1 MTTPTPALFQNY
13 LATANAVKGPD
24 IPSRPAQADFVET
37 CLQEGIADA
46 AAHIY
51 DKYSFASE
59 APMTF
64 ERRCSSWLGI
74 ALSQAMDK
82 RHDDLYKARDIIS
95 RTRAAAVGVR
105 EKRLQAEADL
115 KEVER
120 QIDQARMP
128 LEDRQSPLYEP
139 LTDALSEPDSVDG
152 GALGKK
158 KKNTVKIS
166 SISSQMIGA
175 AWNLIGGA
183 WNWCQ
188 RQSWPKLVL
197 GAILVA
203 GEIGLIYAIAL
214 QLGDAEIT
222 AILIALSVS
231 GLAIGAGWLAIPTLL
246 QGAEAQLSRKV
257 LSSITLALYVL
268 TIVSLGWIRYL
279 YLRPEAVGLFEDSL
293 ILIAAEIIL
302 PWYGDLL
309 FYLLW
314 VALPL
319 ALTATVGLLHTHG
332 SHGRGSSEKQS
343 VVDVSLPGSAVS
355 GTMALPPV
363 DVPVPGK
370 AAVVDR
376 KSRRVQSY
384 LIGHLKD
391 LRIRRSQLQERII
404 TLKAEEAHG
413 QTAQEDTKLNETAIN
428 ERTRLYIQSLP
439 EMISEGFISY
449 LKGLERGFAD
459 PTMTA
464 HIEEAQDA
472 FLRRFKDA
480 AYLKVKE
487 HLASL
492 DAHPLLVP
500 AEATS
505 SVKELQDETV

>member
-1 MTTPTPALFQNY
+1 MLEKDRMTTPTPALFQNY

-46 AAHIY
+46 AAQIY

-158 KKNTVKIS
+158 KKNTVKVS

-183 WNWCQ
+183 WNWCR

-231 GLAIGAGWLAIPTLL
+231 GLAIGAGWLA
-246 QGAEAQLSRKV
+246 
-257 LSSITLALYVL
+257 
-268 TIVSLGWIRYL
+268 
-279 YLRPEAVGLFEDSL
+279 
-293 ILIAAEIIL
+293 
-302 PWYGDLL
+302 
-309 FYLLW
+309 
-314 VALPL
+314 
-319 ALTATVGLLHTHG
+319 
-332 SHGRGSSEKQS
+332 
-343 VVDVSLPGSAVS
+343 
-355 GTMALPPV
+355 
-363 DVPVPGK
+363 
-370 AAVVDR
+370 
-376 KSRRVQSY
+376 
-384 LIGHLKD
+384 
-391 LRIRRSQLQERII
+391 
-404 TLKAEEAHG
+404 
-413 QTAQEDTKLNETAIN
+413 
-428 ERTRLYIQSLP
+428 
-439 EMISEGFISY
+439 
-449 LKGLERGFAD
+449 
-459 PTMTA
+459 
-464 HIEEAQDA
+464 
-472 FLRRFKDA
+472 
-480 AYLKVKE
+480 
-487 HLASL
+487 
-492 DAHPLLVP
+492 
-500 AEATS
+500 
-505 SVKELQDETV
+505 